1 MTKIVVADDDRMF
14 RKAAE
19 TTLRRQGY
27 AVTTASD
34 GEEALQLIRSERPDI
49 IVLDL
54 IMPKLQ
60 GFDVLQVL
68 KQDSIT
74 AAIPVIV
81 LSSLTQE
88 QDKQEALDLGAVALD
103 WQESGSTK
111 GKAVPNAREAV
122 SSAESACLRSLKSM
136 RTFAI

>member
-1 MTKIVVADDDRMF
+1 MTKIIVADDDRMF

-27 AVTTASD
+27 AVTSASD

-54 IMPKLQ
+54 IMPKIQ

-68 KQDSIT
+68 KQDSVT

-88 QDKQEALDLGAVALD
+88 QDKQEALDLGAVAYFNKTTFSLGELVKQVETTLTKG
-103 WQESGSTK
+103 QESCQS
-111 GKAVPNAREAV
+111 
-122 SSAESACLRSLKSM
+122 
-136 RTFAI
+136 

>member
-34 GEEALQLIRSERPDI
+34 GEEALQLIRSEQPDI

-68 KQDSIT
+68 KQDSLT

-88 QDKQEALDLGAVALD
+88 QDKQEALDLGAVAYFNKATFSLGELVK
-103 WQESGSTK
+103 QVESTLTK
-111 GKAVPNAREAV
+111 GQAPCQ
-122 SSAESACLRSLKSM
+122 S
-136 RTFAI
+136 

>member
-27 AVTTASD
+27 SVVTASD

-68 KQDSIT
+68 KQDSVT

-88 QDKQEALDLGAVALD
+88 QDKQEALDLGAVAYFNKATFSLGALVK
-103 WQESGSTK
+103 QVESTLTK
-111 GKAVPNAREAV
+111 GQASCP
-122 SSAESACLRSLKSM
+122 S
-136 RTFAI
+136 

>member
-68 KQDSIT
+68 KQDSLT

-88 QDKQEALDLGAVALD
+88 QDKQEALDLGAAAYFNKATFSLGELVK
-103 WQESGSTK
+103 QVESTLTK
-111 GKAVPNAREAV
+111 GQA
-122 SSAESACLRSLKSM
+122 SCQS
-136 RTFAI
+136 

>member
-1 MTKIVVADDDRMF
+1 MTRIIVADDDRMF
-14 RKAAE
+14 RKVAE

-27 AVTTASD
+27 DVATASD

-60 GFDVLQVL
+60 GFDVLTIL
-68 KQDSIT
+68 KQDTLTS
-74 AAIPVIV
+74 AIPVIV

-88 QDKQEALDLGAVALD
+88 QDKQEALDLGAVAYFNKTTFSMSELVK
-103 WQESGSTK
+103 QVENTLTK
-111 GKAVPNAREAV
+111 GH
-122 SSAESACLRSLKSM
+122 ESCQS
-136 RTFAI
+136 

>member
-27 AVTTASD
+27 TVATASD

-68 KQDSIT
+68 KQDSVT
-74 AAIPVIV
+74 AVIPVIV

-88 QDKQEALDLGAVALD
+88 QDKQEALDLGASAYFNKATFSLGELVKQVENTLAKG
-103 WQESGSTK
+103 QESCQS
-111 GKAVPNAREAV
+111 
-122 SSAESACLRSLKSM
+122 
-136 RTFAI
+136 

>member
-1 MTKIVVADDDRMF
+1 MAKVVVADDDRMF

-27 AVTTASD
+27 SVTTASD
-34 GEEALQLIRSERPDI
+34 GEEALQLIRSEQPDI

-68 KQDSIT
+68 KQNALTSD
-74 AAIPVIV
+74 IPVIV

-88 QDKQEALDLGAVALD
+88 QDKQEALDLGAVAYFNK
-103 WQESGSTK
+103 STFSLGELVKQVERTLNK
-111 GKAVPNAREAV
+111 GQDRCP
-122 SSAESACLRSLKSM
+122 S
-136 RTFAI
+136 

>member
-34 GEEALQLIRSERPDI
+34 GEEALQRIRADRPDI

-54 IMPKLQ
+54 IMPKIQ

-68 KQDSIT
+68 KQDSVT
-74 AAIPVIV
+74 ADIPVIV
-81 LSSLTQE
+81 LSSLMQE
-88 QDKQEALDLGAVALD
+88 QDKQEALDLGAVAYFNKGTFSLSELVKQVESTLTKG
-103 WQESGSTK
+103 QESCQS
-111 GKAVPNAREAV
+111 
-122 SSAESACLRSLKSM
+122 
-136 RTFAI
+136 

>member
-1 MTKIVVADDDRMF
+1 MPKIVVADDDRMF

-34 GEEALQLIRSERPDI
+34 GEEALQLIRAELPDI

-68 KQDSIT
+68 KQDSLT

-88 QDKQEALDLGAVALD
+88 QDKQEALDLGAVAYFNKATFSLGELVK
-103 WQESGSTK
+103 QVESTLTK
-111 GKAVPNAREAV
+111 GQAPCQ
-122 SSAESACLRSLKSM
+122 S
-136 RTFAI
+136 

>member
-34 GEEALQLIRSERPDI
+34 GEEALQLIRAERPDI

-68 KQDSIT
+68 KQDSLT

-88 QDKQEALDLGAVALD
+88 QDKQEALDLGAVAYFNKATFSLSELVKQVETTLTKG
-103 WQESGSTK
+103 QESCQS
-111 GKAVPNAREAV
+111 
-122 SSAESACLRSLKSM
+122 
-136 RTFAI
+136 

>member
-1 MTKIVVADDDRMF
+1 MRIVVADDDRMF
-14 RKAAE
+14 RKVAE

-27 AVTTASD
+27 DVATASD

-60 GFDVLQVL
+60 GFDVLTIL
-68 KQDSIT
+68 KQDTLTS
-74 AAIPVIV
+74 AIPVIV

-88 QDKQEALDLGAVALD
+88 QDKQEALDLGAVAYFNKTTFSLSELVKQVENTLTKG
-103 WQESGSTK
+103 QESCQS
-111 GKAVPNAREAV
+111 
-122 SSAESACLRSLKSM
+122 
-136 RTFAI
+136 

>member
-1 MTKIVVADDDRMF
+1 MTKVVVADDDRMF

-27 AVTTASD
+27 SVATASD
-34 GEEALQLIRSERPDI
+34 GEEALQLIRSEQPDI

-60 GFDVLQVL
+60 GFDVLQIL
-68 KQDSIT
+68 KQDTLTSD
-74 AAIPVIV
+74 IPVIV

-88 QDKQEALDLGAVALD
+88 QDKQEALDLGAAAYFNKSTFSLGELVNQVERTL
-103 WQESGSTK
+103 TK
-111 GKAVPNAREAV
+111 GQDTCP
-122 SSAESACLRSLKSM
+122 S
-136 RTFAI
+136 

>member
-1 MTKIVVADDDRMF
+1 MTRIVVADDDRMF

-27 AVTTASD
+27 DVATASD
-34 GEEALQLIRSERPDI
+34 GEEALQLIRSERPDM

-60 GFDVLQVL
+60 GFDVLTIL
-68 KQDSIT
+68 KQDALTS
-74 AAIPVIV
+74 AIPVIV

-88 QDKQEALDLGAVALD
+88 QDKQEAMDLGAVAYFNKKI
-103 WQESGSTK
+103 GR
-111 GKAVPNAREAV
+111 AHV
-122 SSAESACLRSLKSM
+122 
-136 RTFAI
+136 

>member
-1 MTKIVVADDDRMF
+1 MMKVVVADDDRMF

-27 AVTTASD
+27 AVATASD

-60 GFDVLQVL
+60 GFDVLQTL
-68 KQDSIT
+68 KQDSVT
-74 AAIPVIV
+74 ASIPVIV

-88 QDKQEALDLGAVALD
+88 QDKQEALDLGAVAYFNKTTFSLGELVK
-103 WQESGSTK
+103 QVESTLAK
-111 GKAVPNAREAV
+111 GPEPCP
-122 SSAESACLRSLKSM
+122 S
-136 RTFAI
+136 

>member
-19 TTLRRQGY
+19 TTLLRQGY

-34 GEEALQLIRSERPDI
+34 REEALQLIRSERPDI

-60 GFDVLQVL
+60 GFDVRQVL

-81 LSSLTQE
+81 LSSLRRSKINRRLWT
-88 QDKQEALDLGAVALD
+88 
-103 WQESGSTK
+103 SGPSHTSIR
-111 GKAVPNAREAV
+111 PPAR
-122 SSAESACLRSLKSM
+122 SASL
-136 RTFAI
+136 

>member
-19 TTLRRQGY
+19 TTLLRQGY

-60 GFDVLQVL
+60 GFDVRQVL

-81 LSSLTQE
+81 LSSLPQE
-88 QDKQEALDLGAVALD
+88 QDKQEALDLGAVAYFNKATCSLGELVKQVEATLTKG
-103 WQESGSTK
+103 QESCQS
-111 GKAVPNAREAV
+111 
-122 SSAESACLRSLKSM
+122 
-136 RTFAI
+136 

>member
-27 AVTTASD
+27 TVTTASD
-34 GEEALQLIRSERPDI
+34 GEEALQLIRAEQPDI

-60 GFDVLQVL
+60 GFDVLQIL
-68 KQDSIT
+68 KQDSLT

-88 QDKQEALDLGAVALD
+88 QDKQEALDLGAVAYFNKATFSLGELVKQVEITLTKG
-103 WQESGSTK
+103 QES
-111 GKAVPNAREAV
+111 
-122 SSAESACLRSLKSM
+122 CRS
-136 RTFAI
+136 

>member
-88 QDKQEALDLGAVALD
+88 QDKQEALDLGAVAYFNKTTFSLSELVKQVETTLTKG
-103 WQESGSTK
+103 QESCQS
-111 GKAVPNAREAV
+111 
-122 SSAESACLRSLKSM
+122 
-136 RTFAI
+136 

>member
-27 AVTTASD
+27 AVAIASD
-34 GEEALQLIRSERPDI
+34 GEEALQLIRSERPNI

-68 KQDSIT
+68 KQDSVT

-88 QDKQEALDLGAVALD
+88 QDKQEALDLGAAAYFN
-103 WQESGSTK
+103 
-111 GKAVPNAREAV
+111 KAT
-122 SSAESACLRSLKSM
+122 LSLGELVKQVE
-136 RTFAI
+136 RTLANGQASCQS

>member
-27 AVTTASD
+27 EVAIASD

-68 KQDSIT
+68 KQDSVT

-88 QDKQEALDLGAVALD
+88 QDKQEALDLGAA
-103 WQESGSTK
+103 
-111 GKAVPNAREAV
+111 
-122 SSAESACLRSLKSM
+122 
-136 RTFAI
+136 

>member
-1 MTKIVVADDDRMF
+1 MTKVVVADDDRMF

-27 AVTTASD
+27 SVATASD
-34 GEEALQLIRSERPDI
+34 GEEALQLIRSEQPDI

-60 GFDVLQVL
+60 GFDVLQIL
-68 KQDSIT
+68 KQDTLTSD
-74 AAIPVIV
+74 IPVIV

-88 QDKQEALDLGAVALD
+88 QPRRMKTTRTQHNLLY
-103 WQESGSTK
+103 
-111 GKAVPNAREAV
+111 
-122 SSAESACLRSLKSM
+122 SSNH
-136 RTFAI
+136 

>member
-34 GEEALQLIRSERPDI
+34 GEEALQLIRSERPDM

-54 IMPKLQ
+54 IMPKIQ

-68 KQDSIT
+68 KQDSVT

-81 LSSLTQE
+81 LSSLSQE
-88 QDKQEALDLGAVALD
+88 QDKQEALDLGAVAYFNKTTFSLSELVKQVETTLTKG
-103 WQESGSTK
+103 QESCQS
-111 GKAVPNAREAV
+111 
-122 SSAESACLRSLKSM
+122 
-136 RTFAI
+136 

>member
-1 MTKIVVADDDRMF
+1 MAKVIVADDDRML

-27 AVTTASD
+27 LVATASD
-34 GEEALQLIRSERPDI
+34 GEEALQLIRSEQPDV

-60 GFDVLQVL
+60 GFDVLQIL
-68 KQDSIT
+68 KQDSLT
-74 AAIPVIV
+74 SNIPVIV

-88 QDKQEALDLGAVALD
+88 QDKQEALDLGAVAYFNKSTFSLAELVK
-103 WQESGSTK
+103 QVECALTK
-111 GKAVPNAREAV
+111 GQDRCP
-122 SSAESACLRSLKSM
+122 S
-136 RTFAI
+136 

>member
-34 GEEALQLIRSERPDI
+34 GEEALQLIRAERPDI

-68 KQDSIT
+68 KQDSLT

-88 QDKQEALDLGAVALD
+88 QDKQEALDLGAVAYFNKTTFSLSELVKQVETTLTKG
-103 WQESGSTK
+103 QESCQS
-111 GKAVPNAREAV
+111 
-122 SSAESACLRSLKSM
+122 
-136 RTFAI
+136 